1 MRQNIGNHIVLQKLQ
16 CYTPSRK
23 RESLTGP
30 GLFSAEN
37 KKDLILL
44 DVSMS
49 ICSAIDEIYRQNP
62 VLTRKELFKAGMRV
76 GRDMM
81 GTDSNTLICAFLF
94 HKKETVSQS
103 FLAKKHITILRM

>member
-1 MRQNIGNHIVLQKLQ
+1 
-16 CYTPSRK
+16 
-23 RESLTGP
+23 
-30 GLFSAEN
+30 
-37 KKDLILL
+37 
-44 DVSMS
+44 MS

-76 GRDMM
+76 GRDMI

-94 HKKETVSQS
+94 HKKETVPQS